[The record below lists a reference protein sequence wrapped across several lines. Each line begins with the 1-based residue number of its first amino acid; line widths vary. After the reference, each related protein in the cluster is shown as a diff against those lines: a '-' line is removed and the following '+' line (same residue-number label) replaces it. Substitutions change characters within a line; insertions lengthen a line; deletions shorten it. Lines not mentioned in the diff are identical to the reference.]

1 MQNMKQINIS
11 RFLRQKLLSWY
22 TETSVGQPMAVL
34 REVRIMNLTQ
44 TEQKALVGKVA
55 IDRLIEQKRIVS
67 GMKIGLGTGST
78 AMPAVKRLSERI
90 KDGTLKDI
98 KAVATSFQTTIACEE
113 LGIPVF
119 SMNAKEIGGHLDLA
133 IDGADEIDP
142 EKHLIKGGGGALLI
156 EKIVAY
162 NSDAFVIVADHSKEV
177 SSIGTVFPVP
187 VEIVP
192 EARVTVTKALEKLG
206 ATCVLRQGV
215 RKAGPVIT
223 DNGNLI
229 LDATWEKAP
238 DTPEMETLINQIVGV
253 VENGLFCKI
262 IPTIFTAHPD
272 GSVSE
277 R

>member
-1 MQNMKQINIS
+1 M
-11 RFLRQKLLSWY
+11 
-22 TETSVGQPMAVL
+22 
-34 REVRIMNLTQ
+34 
-44 TEQKALVGKVA
+44 VGKYAV
-55 IDRLIEQKRIVS
+55 DKLIEQKRIFS

-78 AMPAVKRLSERI
+78 AMPAVERLAERI
-90 KDGTLKDI
+90 NDGTLNNI
-98 KAVATSFQTTIACEE
+98 KAVATSFQTTIACEN

-142 EKHLIKGGGGALLI
+142 AKRLIKGGGGALLI

-162 NSDAFVIVADHSKEV
+162 NADSFVIVADQSKDV

-187 VEIVP
+187 VEIVS

-229 LDATWEKAP
+229 LDSVWKDVP
-238 DTPEMETLINQIVGV
+238 DAAEMENEINRIVGV
-253 VENGLFCKI
+253 VENGFFCKN
-262 IPTIFTAHPD
+262 IPTVFIAHED
-272 GSVSE
+272 GTVSE